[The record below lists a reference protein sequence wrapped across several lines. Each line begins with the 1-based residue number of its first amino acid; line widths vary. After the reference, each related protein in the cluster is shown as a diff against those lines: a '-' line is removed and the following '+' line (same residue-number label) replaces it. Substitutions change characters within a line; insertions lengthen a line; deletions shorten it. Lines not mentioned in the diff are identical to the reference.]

1 MRSFDEV
8 LHFSFFRVSPVRWS
22 EPKSQCSDRLRY
34 QAPHR
39 DTGAAW
45 HPVVDGAIWDEPV
58 MNLAHAPWY
67 RQVNAQQWRAFLA
80 TFFGWLLD
88 GFDFTIMTFILVDIQ
103 NSFTVDAALA
113 GALGTVT
120 LLFRLVGGLGAGMMA
135 DRWGRKLPL
144 MLSILWFSLFAFLSG
159 FSTSYAMLFAF
170 RALFGIGMG
179 GEWAAGMPL
188 ALEHWPTRLRG
199 LASGLLQGGW
209 YWGYIL
215 SALTF
220 SYVYPIFETVPD
232 PFSDSAASTLGWRVM
247 FWTGVIPAL
256 LVLWIRTGVQ
266 ESPVWLEHRR
276 QLEKREHAA
285 LADRVSVVRLFQ
297 SDLLWVTVQSSL
309 LISAFMFS
317 YYSISFWYPTFLRGL
332 GVDPLRYVV
341 GFNAGAVVGIAFWG
355 RMSEGVLGRRGA
367 VTMAAVIGVAV
378 VPLFLTTSSTF
389 WLLIGAGL
397 MGATGGGIWGM
408 APAYLTERFPT
419 AVRGVGPGLSYHVGA
434 AVGSA
439 TPFALGRLQD
449 GGMTVGGAMA
459 WCIVAAGVL
468 VAGVVWLGPE
478 TRGRDFSA
486 SDDVSTESQPHRGQ

>member
-1 MRSFDEV
+1 MVTS
-8 LHFSFFRVSPVRWS
+8 
-22 EPKSQCSDRLRY
+22 SDS
-34 QAPHR
+34 
-39 DTGAAW
+39 
-45 HPVVDGAIWDEPV
+45 
-58 MNLAHAPWY
+58 PWY
-67 RQVNAQQWRAFLA
+67 RQVDAQQWRAFFA
-80 TFFGWLLD
+80 TFLGWLLD

-103 NSFTVDAALA
+103 ESFTVDAALA

-215 SALTF
+215 SAFTF
-220 SYVYPIFETVPD
+220 SFIYPVFAEMPD
-232 PFSDSAASTLGWRVM
+232 PFSEAAGSSLGWRVM

-256 LVLWIRTGVQ
+256 LVLWIRTGVD
-266 ESPVWLEHRR
+266 ESPVWLER
-276 QLEKREHAA
+276 QRHLKERSEGEQD
-285 LADRVSVVRLFQ
+285 LADRVSVLRLFRP
-297 SDLLWVTVQSSL
+297 DLLWVTVQSSL
-309 LISAFMFS
+309 LMSAFMFS
-317 YYSISFWYPTFLRGL
+317 YYSISFWYPTFLRELGL
-332 GVDPLRYVV
+332 DPLRYVV
-341 GFNAGAVVGIAFWG
+341 AFNGAAVVGIAFWG
-355 RMSEGVLGRRGA
+355 RASEGPIGRRGA
-367 VTMAAVIGVAV
+367 VTLAAVAGVAA
-378 VPLFLTTSSTF
+378 VPIFLTTSSTTV
-389 WLLIGAGL
+389 LLLGAL
-397 MGATGGGIWGM
+397 AMGATGGGIWGM

-439 TPFALGRLQD
+439 TPFVLGQLQD
-449 GGMTVGGAMA
+449 GGMTIGGAMS
-459 WCIVAAGVL
+459 WCIAGSGVL
-468 VAGVVWLGPE
+468 VAAMIWLGPE
-478 TRGRDFSA
+478 TRGRDFTA
-486 SDDVSTESQPHRGQ
+486 VDEG